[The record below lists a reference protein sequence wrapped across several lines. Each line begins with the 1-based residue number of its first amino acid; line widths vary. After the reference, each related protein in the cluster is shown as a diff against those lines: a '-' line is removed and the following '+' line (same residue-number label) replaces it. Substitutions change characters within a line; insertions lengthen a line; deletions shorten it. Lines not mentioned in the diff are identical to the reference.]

1 MARKC
6 EESQAT
12 SAVLALLMYNMA
24 AGLLTG
30 VTCHE
35 IAKAAQTDNKKARE
49 GYEFPELDR
58 LADIRHRKNLSP
70 HSIGLCAGV
79 SMQCMKAHGQLMI
92 GGG

>member
-1 MARKC
+1 M
-6 EESQAT
+6 E
-12 SAVLALLMYNMA
+12 SAVLALLMFNLA
-24 AGLLTG
+24 AGLLSG
-30 VTCHE
+30 VRCHE
-35 IAKAAQTDNKKARE
+35 IAKAAQIYNKKARE